1 MGFDQLKIG
10 YGFDQFKIGYA
21 YDQFSIGWGYDQFLL
36 VILGNST
43 LTDQKKLVK
52 FTILNWLKI
61 QPIMYWSK

>member
-1 MGFDQLKIG
+1 MDSTNLKLVIAMTNLNWLC
-10 YGFDQFKIGYA
+10 IC
-21 YDQFSIGWGYDQFLL
+21 QFSIGWGYDQFLL